1 MDLLRGLLAPTHLFS
16 FGRILC
22 SSLFHLVS
30 LFYVFSGLWVFFTCL
45 SILFYFSWTD
55 TKGSFFFSFCL
66 SLFSPSHSHFSA
78 LFLLFISIYV
88 MQRPSSL
95 RLSSPSRALSF
106 SSSFLRSYFLFPWCS
121 YSIFS
126 TFVLFLSLLL
136 RLALFPFPAAIFL
149 SPFSSVSSLI
159 FYIFVSS
166 FLPGLPSILLLCF
179 SINGSISHL
188 RDILRFCIFIS
199 CSLICVPLLFY
210 FNHHFTISSH
220 LLSLCIS
227 HNIFPPKDVLACT
240 INWSSHPPFAE
251 FLCHAPSQLNEHG
264 TTIYR
269 EGLASWLALQGSL
282 PLLLVYSFLSPL
294 TPFLS
299 PPPPFI
305 CPGPLSV
312 FCLVCWAPAFYR
324 CPLLVS

>member
-1 MDLLRGLLAPTHLFS
+1 MLILIPLSFIILRIFRTLG
-16 FGRILC
+16 I
-22 SSLFHLVS
+22 
-30 LFYVFSGLWVFFTCL
+30 FYLPFDF
-45 SILFYFSWTD
+45 I
-55 TKGSFFFSFCL
+55 
-66 SLFSPSHSHFSA
+66 
-78 LFLLFISIYV
+78 LFLLDGHERFIFLFFLFIFVFFLSLTLFCFISAFHLHLRHAEAVFAASVITVACFIIFIIILAFLLPLPLMLIFYLLYF
-88 MQRPSSL
+88 RPF
-95 RLSSPSRALSF
+95 PFTSF
-106 SSSFLRSYFLFPWCS
+106 ETCVIPIPRSYFSITFFVCFQS
-121 YSIFS
+121 YI
-126 TFVLFLSLLL
+126 LYL
-136 RLALFPFPAAIFL
+136 RFIFPAR
-149 SPFSSVSSLI
+149 
-159 FYIFVSS
+159 SS
-166 FLPGLPSILLLCF
+166 FHSFVCF

-251 FLCHAPSQLNEHG
+251 FLCHAPSQPNEHG

-312 FCLVCWAPAFYR
+312 FCLVC
-324 CPLLVS
+324 